1 MWNDVELLT
10 NDDTGSGR
18 LNIEARG
25 ENGAALYQVDTLVKI
40 SSSEKVTSSPELHAY
55 SSSDGCVLVVDR
67 SVILL
72 DQTCQSVLLQLRFDT
87 AVDVVGLCLEGQF
100 LMVGERNGNL
110 HLLHVKS
117 RQTLLTNA
125 LIKGS
130 TEEDQKTYWSL
141 SLEQDICHLG
151 SYHTLLLTTHGFFW
165 VSGLHLAN
173 LQQAIETTD
182 LEAAKALKEHI
193 KIKYIATEDQH
204 TAGCY
209 HAAIESLKSGVQLIL
224 GGAGD
229 CVLSKWKVDPVEK
242 GITISSKV
250 DSSMMQDVKKCQILD
265 NLLFVLD
272 HSNLLSMWDVC
283 ALVMVWSWPSVHI
296 QDFLLTSEGDS
307 SALTKQ
313 ENANLKLVALTA
325 QNDKW
330 MRNLLVY
337 SLPTMNLLYS
347 LEVAGVSALVQT
359 GITQDTIYVLE
370 GVYESQKR
378 SPEAAVSAVVMRCL
392 TEALPENR
400 LSRLLHKHKF
410 EEAER
415 FAIQFGL
422 DVELVYKVELNIVL
436 ENLASTAMTSRS
448 PSSWQG
454 IVNDAKE
461 NLHKIQDDQF
471 VVKYCMDVAWPT
483 FETTLEMLNYA
494 KNRILKKADK
504 NPTGISE
511 EQAAWLA
518 EVLRTQARLVT
529 FHGMFGPAQ
538 FSGNTWI
545 EFLNNEDLFND
556 FLMQLQGGNLTCA
569 QYLWLRHQV
578 EFESKFDVKRLE
590 NLLNCITANTP
601 SHDLCLWFKNVI
613 IPFVLRIVPRGKKV
627 IARWLEHRARS
638 LELIEKA
645 HWPEN
650 GLQMA
655 ELYFVAR
662 NPNDLGLATSWLW
675 IPVKEETDCEEMH
688 QLKKLVNNLQELV
701 NLHRKYNCRLALSE
715 FEKET
720 TATIVFR
727 MLDRVLAPEL
737 IPSTLEKVIQPYINK
752 HSLQREELLL
762 QYIKDLLERCSSRSA
777 SLFET
782 AWEAKAMAVLG
793 CMTDTELIFDAVLQ
807 IMYGAV
813 VPWSDAVEELV
824 KQHLEKN
831 HRKVKQLQESY
842 RLMEMKKL
850 LQGYGIRNFNVSNDY
865 EIMRLV
871 NFILKQDLGSSL
883 DDALKVVRAYML
895 PPVDVYFLRI
905 SHLISNGRRDDCLN
919 VLKSLAFSEAEDT
932 AMRLVTWA
940 RLKFQ
945 DQPDSPEGK
954 KHLVSIAKALVEV
967 LKFLQT
973 HQKDD
978 TSKKEEYQSHLKMFE
993 TIGNLQEYFDIF
1005 ISLRDYESP
1014 EALLQLYEEQVQ
1026 ALASTWSRSK
1036 SGKEPLVNGCSENK
1050 ATVPTEGRLYRL
1062 SLLLQNSEQQAGGQ
1076 LALRALADGK
1086 VEKALN
1092 ICSELYEQYKN
1103 DQTAQVLHHVAQK
1116 LCQMLE
1122 ANIPMIIPPGMN
1134 LPAIIYE
1141 LTCQAITICST
1152 DFLFDCQELCKCTRV
1167 AMDVYRQCMIEDYGF
1182 ITKMSNMGIDRD
1194 PYDEWIFEEFFLED
1208 GIVLN
1213 QLSVLP
1219 VMYKIT
1225 AAFVPHLPGK
1235 KLYPLD
1241 CMSVAMSPDKT
1252 DRNPLLP
1259 VNMPVTNLLQSLQEC
1274 SQLQLALQVTINSF
1288 GTCFQHFTSNN
1299 MSLELSKK
1307 LFQKETVTVAKDLVV
1322 DMGKA
1327 ALSLISAASV
1337 ALLHKVFNC
1346 RVVDTDLALAYCTLL
1361 PKRQVF
1367 EKLWNVI
1374 NDTWQNYS
1382 KVLAVAQVGAQLA
1395 DWYQESQQK
1404 ESFTSLIADSEWG
1417 LRLSKLG
1424 ISFQSAFKECA
1435 TKKKE
1440 LIPVLVENP
1449 NTDSELILQYCRT
1462 FELNSDIALQL
1473 YVETLLLRG
1482 GSAHSGEGEP
1492 GGVKPAHTELLARAV
1507 EIVPLL
1513 KITSDLVVS
1522 LNSSLYKMDPYDYEV
1537 IEGVLK
1543 IINLADEKIVSINLD
1558 QALSLLQHL
1567 YSYNRVSPLSDLEHE
1582 YLMEHSIT
1590 LSPATKTRLP
1600 FHLLFFENSQRFW
1613 TIISAEL
1620 SEETFP
1626 TLLLI
1631 SKLMKVSLDKLYMS
1645 AVKHVFAKTLKPR
1658 ALKQAKEGSVSLI
1671 TKETAETVQT
1681 IQSYILSITNPEW
1694 AIAISHWIAQELPI
1708 GPDKIQ
1714 ALKFCLQ
1721 LSENWLNSTS
1731 PKDEAHQKAENSL
1744 SKLRVEY
1751 ERSATENVLRIHT
1764 LNSPEHLKLIKLP
1777 AKLIRSLY
1785 EHSSIE
1791 ERFKQ
1796 PTARSYPD
1804 IHTAANQLAEINS
1817 RDINKIRSALLEE
1830 WLCPP
1835 SQPDAGEM
1843 PLEFLSDMQE
1853 DAALLRVIYL
1863 LQPYPVDYSA
1873 KLLSTFATAS
1883 TSPFVNKQLTFAH
1896 RSRALQCLLH
1906 IADSK
1911 MITAISQQSIEK
1923 VKSYLKCCIY
1933 LAEFEM
1939 LNIPYT
1945 TESFHNSAKEG
1956 MIKGLWK
1963 NHNHEPRAVRLV
1975 TELSLEYG
1983 VFDQLLW
1990 NGILQK
1996 LLGFNMNNYLRKV
2009 LMAITA
2015 VHALWQIPNFTRAW
2029 RSVILA
2035 PFLTASSPP
2044 SPRQLEACYQSFVL
2058 LIKCPVLLDVDLFG
2072 IAKQFAQLELSSF
2085 SLGCLLLVPYSEK
2098 KEQQIQRFL
2107 VSVDPVKILQ
2117 QVVDHMSTGEVAGFG
2132 SKITKLVLDRVVD
2145 EKQFAKLLGTEYFAL
2160 LKQHMMERKR
2170 GPELVAFLMSS
2181 NSLNDIMPFA
2191 IECLKREGKSVQ
2203 SNFSPEDILQQCL
2216 REKM

>member
-117 RQTLLTNA
+117 RQTLLTNVSA
-125 LIKGS
+125 SYFFNIRPSSSAVPLVIL
-130 TEEDQKTYWSL
+130 QPQPSL
-141 SLEQDICHLG
+141 VNSIC
-151 SYHTLLLTTHGFFW
+151 SC
-165 VSGLHLAN
+165 A
-173 LQQAIETTD
+173 Q
-182 LEAAKALKEHI
+182 
-193 KIKYIATEDQH
+193 
-204 TAGCY
+204 
-209 HAAIESLKSGVQLIL
+209 
-224 GGAGD
+224 GAGD

-242 GITISSKV
+242 GITISSKPICF
-250 DSSMMQDVKKCQILD
+250 SSIDVKKCQILD

-378 SPEAAVSAVVMRCL
+378 
-392 TEALPENR
+392 

-494 KNRILKKADK
+494 KNRVSLV
-504 NPTGISE
+504 S
-511 EQAAWLA
+511 L
-518 EVLRTQARLVT
+518 VLRTQARLVT

-613 IPFVLRIVPRGKKV
+613 IPFVLRIVPRGKV
-627 IARWLEHRARS
+627 AIIARWLEHRARS

-793 CMTDTELIFDAVLQ
+793 CMTDTEVSKPCVQDC
-807 IMYGAV
+807 
-813 VPWSDAVEELV
+813 
-824 KQHLEKN
+824 HL
-831 HRKVKQLQESY
+831 
-842 RLMEMKKL
+842 
-850 LQGYGIRNFNVSNDY
+850 
-865 EIMRLV
+865 
-871 NFILKQDLGSSL
+871 
-883 DDALKVVRAYML
+883 
-895 PPVDVYFLRI
+895 
-905 SHLISNGRRDDCLN
+905 
-919 VLKSLAFSEAEDT
+919 
-932 AMRLVTWA
+932 
-940 RLKFQ
+940 
-945 DQPDSPEGK
+945 
-954 KHLVSIAKALVEV
+954 
-967 LKFLQT
+967 
-973 HQKDD
+973 
-978 TSKKEEYQSHLKMFE
+978 
-993 TIGNLQEYFDIF
+993 
-1005 ISLRDYESP
+1005 
-1014 EALLQLYEEQVQ
+1014 
-1026 ALASTWSRSK
+1026 
-1036 SGKEPLVNGCSENK
+1036 
-1050 ATVPTEGRLYRL
+1050 
-1062 SLLLQNSEQQAGGQ
+1062 
-1076 LALRALADGK
+1076 
-1086 VEKALN
+1086 
-1092 ICSELYEQYKN
+1092 
-1103 DQTAQVLHHVAQK
+1103 
-1116 LCQMLE
+1116 
-1122 ANIPMIIPPGMN
+1122 
-1134 LPAIIYE
+1134 
-1141 LTCQAITICST
+1141 
-1152 DFLFDCQELCKCTRV
+1152 
-1167 AMDVYRQCMIEDYGF
+1167 
-1182 ITKMSNMGIDRD
+1182 
-1194 PYDEWIFEEFFLED
+1194 
-1208 GIVLN
+1208 
-1213 QLSVLP
+1213 
-1219 VMYKIT
+1219 
-1225 AAFVPHLPGK
+1225 
-1235 KLYPLD
+1235 
-1241 CMSVAMSPDKT
+1241 
-1252 DRNPLLP
+1252 
-1259 VNMPVTNLLQSLQEC
+1259 
-1274 SQLQLALQVTINSF
+1274 
-1288 GTCFQHFTSNN
+1288 
-1299 MSLELSKK
+1299 
-1307 LFQKETVTVAKDLVV
+1307 
-1322 DMGKA
+1322 
-1327 ALSLISAASV
+1327 
-1337 ALLHKVFNC
+1337 
-1346 RVVDTDLALAYCTLL
+1346 
-1361 PKRQVF
+1361 
-1367 EKLWNVI
+1367 
-1374 NDTWQNYS
+1374 
-1382 KVLAVAQVGAQLA
+1382 
-1395 DWYQESQQK
+1395 
-1404 ESFTSLIADSEWG
+1404 
-1417 LRLSKLG
+1417 
-1424 ISFQSAFKECA
+1424 
-1435 TKKKE
+1435 
-1440 LIPVLVENP
+1440 
-1449 NTDSELILQYCRT
+1449 
-1462 FELNSDIALQL
+1462 
-1473 YVETLLLRG
+1473 
-1482 GSAHSGEGEP
+1482 
-1492 GGVKPAHTELLARAV
+1492 
-1507 EIVPLL
+1507 
-1513 KITSDLVVS
+1513 
-1522 LNSSLYKMDPYDYEV
+1522 
-1537 IEGVLK
+1537 
-1543 IINLADEKIVSINLD
+1543 
-1558 QALSLLQHL
+1558 
-1567 YSYNRVSPLSDLEHE
+1567 
-1582 YLMEHSIT
+1582 
-1590 LSPATKTRLP
+1590 
-1600 FHLLFFENSQRFW
+1600 
-1613 TIISAEL
+1613 
-1620 SEETFP
+1620 
-1626 TLLLI
+1626 
-1631 SKLMKVSLDKLYMS
+1631 
-1645 AVKHVFAKTLKPR
+1645 
-1658 ALKQAKEGSVSLI
+1658 
-1671 TKETAETVQT
+1671 
-1681 IQSYILSITNPEW
+1681 
-1694 AIAISHWIAQELPI
+1694 
-1708 GPDKIQ
+1708 
-1714 ALKFCLQ
+1714 
-1721 LSENWLNSTS
+1721 
-1731 PKDEAHQKAENSL
+1731 
-1744 SKLRVEY
+1744 
-1751 ERSATENVLRIHT
+1751 
-1764 LNSPEHLKLIKLP
+1764 
-1777 AKLIRSLY
+1777 
-1785 EHSSIE
+1785 
-1791 ERFKQ
+1791 
-1796 PTARSYPD
+1796 
-1804 IHTAANQLAEINS
+1804 
-1817 RDINKIRSALLEE
+1817 
-1830 WLCPP
+1830 
-1835 SQPDAGEM
+1835 
-1843 PLEFLSDMQE
+1843 
-1853 DAALLRVIYL
+1853 IYL

-2015 VHALWQIPNFTRAW
+2015 VHALWQVWQCFA
-2029 RSVILA
+2029 L
-2035 PFLTASSPP
+2035 
-2044 SPRQLEACYQSFVL
+2044 
-2058 LIKCPVLLDVDLFG
+2058 CPVLLDVDLFG

-2107 VSVDPVKILQ
+2107 VSVDPVKVLQ

-2132 SKITKLVLDRVVD
+2132 SKVKTAAASQSTRDSNCC
-2145 EKQFAKLLGTEYFAL
+2145 LLPWAMGETPFSL
-2160 LKQHMMERKR
+2160 PLKARQ
-2170 GPELVAFLMSS
+2170 
-2181 NSLNDIMPFA
+2181 
-2191 IECLKREGKSVQ
+2191 
-2203 SNFSPEDILQQCL
+2203 
-2216 REKM
+2216 